1 MPDSAQAAV
10 TALTGSTTESV
21 GRFSYD
27 VPTDTWW
34 WSNSLYRIHGFNHS
48 EIVPTTALI
57 MAHHHPE
64 DRPDA
69 VELVTAAVNA
79 GKPFCSRHRIL
90 DARQRVH
97 TVVTIGQGV
106 HSDDRRLA
114 RVCGYYIDVTD
125 SLHRDLAT
133 ATHAAVEGSAETRA
147 AIEQAKGALMITYG
161 LDEDEAFALLRWQSQ
176 RTNIKLRDIAAGITD
191 RTKDPDIAGLSAD
204 EKITEILTGI
214 TSGPAPPHSRPLPQH
229 TPRTPN
235 YGSALKP
242 RARLPD
248 QRLVTDGGRTGSK

>member
-1 MPDSAQAAV
+1 MPDPAQAAV
-10 TALTGSTTESV
+10 TALTGSTTETV

-34 WSNSLYRIHGFNHS
+34 WSTSLYRIHGFNHG
-48 EIVPTTALI
+48 EIVPTTALM
-57 MAHHHPE
+57 MAHQHPDE
-64 DRPDA
+64 RPGA
-69 VELVTAAVNA
+69 VELVTAAINA

-97 TVVTIGQGV
+97 TVVTIGEGV
-106 HSDDRRLA
+106 HSDDGGFA

-133 ATHAAVEGSAETRA
+133 ATHAAVKGSAETRA

-204 EKITEILTGI
+204 AKIAEILTEI
-214 TSGPAPPHSRPLPQH
+214 TSSGTGTPARPALTPTHSDDPDRRL
-229 TPRTPN
+229 
-235 YGSALKP
+235 SA
-242 RARLPD
+242 
-248 QRLVTDGGRTGSK
+248 